1 MVLAISAG
9 MRRAEILTLRKAQFD
24 LGRGVISLHETKN
37 GEPRRVPLTGHARDL
52 VAARLNE
59 INDD

>member
-1 MVLAISAG
+1 
-9 MRRAEILTLRKAQFD
+9 LRKAQVD